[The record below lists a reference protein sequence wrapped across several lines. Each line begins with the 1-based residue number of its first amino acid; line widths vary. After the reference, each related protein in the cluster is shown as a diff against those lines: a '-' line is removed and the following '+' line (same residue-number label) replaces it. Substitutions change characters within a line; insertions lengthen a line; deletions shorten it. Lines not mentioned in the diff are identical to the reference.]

1 MSRIILNLILLLL
14 LSLHGPGLSASIVD
28 TAGFHTLPRVT
39 YSFNDGTA
47 LSNLTFTSS
56 QARLFYSFI
65 RADGNAG
72 NKPLFLFFNGGP
84 GSGTTC
90 GLMGFYTGR
99 RTLDNRVTGG
109 GDHYIENPW
118 SWTQLG
124 NLLYIDARCAG
135 FSYGILPPGTPRDNS
150 GLFAEFSG
158 RNFNSYIDA
167 ADYIRV
173 LLAFLADQPALRDN
187 PIVIVGESYGGV
199 RATLMLHMLLH
210 YRQYGNGEDIYQD
223 PELVAIIQAHLDAVF
238 PDYTGQEVPAEVIAR
253 QFRHQVLIQPAIDEY
268 RGLFDGPMLEQPGS
282 LVYQVARETGTHFNP
297 CQDQSCDPMSHIYD
311 FIENV
316 AQRDIYGCH
325 KPKGWT
331 DSFFDHAGEL
341 LLDSVQFKSIMGI
354 DPLQIAELRPQ
365 ARSQAYKY
373 WQYTPGTASGLLP
386 AHQSIYPDLPSDRK
400 ALVRSRHVYSAI
412 NSLQDPLFFIPIAFG
427 PLQPFD
433 AYFSGLTRDGFIA
446 YHYLNPSAARG
457 YASYSYHP
465 LTGWKF
471 LQNLLHVNTFI
482 TNAKYDLVV
491 YTNALPPAL
500 AMHTDLVSAVIHQSD
515 RPNASTRPGLIEVRY
530 RSEVLGAGE
539 NPVRTIRFP
548 YYTDSSHPVSLTE
561 PAEFF
566 HDVQTWLKER

>member
-1 MSRIILNLILLLL
+1 MRRYLAMILIVL
-14 LSLHGPGLSASIVD
+14 LSGATSAVGQTVD
-28 TAGFHTLPRVT
+28 
-39 YSFNDGTA
+39 
-47 LSNLTFTSS
+47 
-56 QARLFYSFI
+56 I
-65 RADGNAG
+65 
-72 NKPLFLFFNGGP
+72 
-84 GSGTTC
+84 
-90 GLMGFYTGR
+90 
-99 RTLDNRVTGG
+99 
-109 GDHYIENPW
+109 
-118 SWTQLG
+118 
-124 NLLYIDARCAG
+124 
-135 FSYGILPPGTPRDNS
+135 
-150 GLFAEFSG
+150 
-158 RNFNSYIDA
+158 
-167 ADYIRV
+167 
-173 LLAFLADQPALRDN
+173 
-187 PIVIVGESYGGV
+187 GGV
-199 RATLMLHMLLH
+199 KVPADCPMVRGEHPRLLFQKKDLPAIRERLKHPRMQKELAWARSIADKTGPNGSRDECLLGVLWQLTGERKYADLGIDTLMKRKKDKRWFQP
-210 YRQYGNGEDIYQD
+210 Y
-223 PELVAIIQAHLDAVF
+223 VFAV
-238 PDYTGQEVPAEVIAR
+238 D
-253 QFRHQVLIQPAIDEY
+253 
-268 RGLFDGPMLEQPGS
+268 
-282 LVYQVARETGTHFNP
+282 
-297 CQDQSCDPMSHIYD
+297 
-311 FIENV
+311 
-316 AQRDIYGCH
+316 
-325 KPKGWT
+325 
-331 DSFFDHAGEL
+331 L
-341 LLDSVQFKSIMGI
+341 LLDSVQFKSVMGI
-354 DPLQIAELRPQ
+354 DPLEIAELRPQ